1 MKNCGTMHTDARR
14 DAMQTQRRCFCSL
27 LSPTHLIDAMGAKP
41 LLPPST
47 SPLKSCASLLALSHP
62 VFSAISFYNSIQ
74 CVEFLQVDRTH
85 DMCVPLLSSI
95 VSLSRPCTHTTY
107 ILTNER
113 DAKLLRYAATLHFF
127 LSSSLIVHS
136 NKEHNGGSGTN
147 RVYVVHSFLQFLKP
161 GISHAPPSQDV
172 FRLQI
177 RFVSRLPLPY
187 NF

>member
-1 MKNCGTMHTDARR
+1 
-14 DAMQTQRRCFCSL
+14 
-27 LSPTHLIDAMGAKP
+27 MGAKP
-41 LLPPST
+41 LLSPST

-74 CVEFLQVDRTH
+74 CVESLQVDRTH

-147 RVYVVHSFLQFLKP
+147 RVHVVHSFLQFLKP
-161 GISHAPPSQDV
+161 GISHPASSQDV